1 MIQPN
6 INNYDEAFKGKIL
19 ILNPDTRE
27 FVQLD
32 EWRKEKDPTR
42 AEVVTVDTPYYRIA
56 IHKNFVGERM
66 NFKTAQETAGTVE
79 ILGQKC
85 RCPRRIESIYIYD
98 ARFNGLDDAID
109 LIGGDSRSTIWW
121 TCDEDAEGWFA
132 RRNSANHAWFFNG
145 THGYLGSS
153 SVNIA
158 NRCQAVTLFDLSE
171 AK

>member
-42 AEVVTVDTPYYRIA
+42 AEVVAIDTPYYRIA

-85 RCPRRIESIYIYD
+85 RCPRRNESIYIYD
-98 ARFNGLDDAID
+98 ARFNGLDDALD

-121 TCDEDAEGWFA
+121 TCDEDADVEFA
-132 RRNSANHAWFFNG
+132 RRYGAIYAWFFSG
-145 THGYLGSS
+145 TSGYLYITNVIS
-153 SVNIA
+153 A
-158 NRCQAVTLFDLSE
+158 FRCQAVTLFDLSE

>member
-42 AEVVTVDTPYYRIA
+42 AEVVAIDTPYYRIA

-85 RCPRRIESIYIYD
+85 RCPRRNESIYIYD
-98 ARFNGLDDAID
+98 ARFNGLDDALD

-121 TCDEDAEGWFA
+121 TCDEDADVEFA
-132 RRNSANHAWFFNG
+132 RRHNANTAWFFIGTGGNLNG
-145 THGYLGSS
+145 NGVYY
-153 SVNIA
+153 A
-158 NRCQAVTLFDLSE
+158 FRCQAVTLFDLSE